1 MNELFFKEHYY
12 ELPEGKIHYI
22 DEGNGDPIVFS
33 HGTPEWS
40 FAFRHVIQG
49 LRPSHRCIAWDHFGF
64 GKSDKPENGDFTIER
79 QAKRFELFIQQLQL
93 YSIYPQDRTIEAG
106 RSI

>member
-64 GKSDKPENGDFTIER
+64 GKSDKPEDDDFTIDR
-79 QAKRFELFIQQLQL
+79 SSPRNCINITRRHSTKRRIVTPRWCMPAKF
-93 YSIYPQDRTIEAG
+93 
-106 RSI
+106 